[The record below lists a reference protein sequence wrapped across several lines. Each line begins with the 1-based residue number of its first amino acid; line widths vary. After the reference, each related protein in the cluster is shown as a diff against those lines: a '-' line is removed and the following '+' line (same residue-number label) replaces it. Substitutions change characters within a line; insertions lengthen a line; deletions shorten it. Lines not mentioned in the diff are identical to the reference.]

1 MNVRIDQFDDFSKFT
16 PDENHQLV
24 SVGAICQIAQVMPRQ
39 LKIALD
45 EAQSLKPIQF
55 AQVVDGVGYFTMADA
70 ELLLE
75 ILQQAKAEVAKR
87 TAAAG
92 SN

>member
-1 MNVRIDQFDDFSKFT
+1 MTVDDFSNFV

-24 SVGAICQIAQVMPRQ
+24 SVGVVCQLGQVSPRQ
-39 LKIALD
+39 LRIALD

-55 AQVVDGVGYFTMADA
+55 AQVVDGVGYFTMGDA